1 MHEETINYVACHR
14 RRNNMLH
21 EENIHTQQ
29 LKFIDDLNIP
39 IRQHD
44 HSVSHVQLFLQI
56 HGPGSEN

>member
-1 MHEETINYVACHR
+1 
-14 RRNNMLH
+14 MLH

-44 HSVSHVQLFLQI
+44 HSVSHVQLFLHI